1 MIYVLNI
8 VSPTKNSDTL
18 YDEVAINLFPI
29 VWVSSNELDSLLK
42 DELFI
47 NKIKEIVKSK
57 KIYENAKIFYRR
69 FDDSMDLKEQNSFL
83 LKEKI
88 ELESNDNGN

>member
-18 YDEVAINLFPI
+18 YDEVSINLFPI
-29 VWVSSNELDSLLK
+29 VWVSSNNIDSLLN
-42 DELFI
+42 DALFLK
-47 NKIKEIVKSK
+47 KIKEIVKSK
-57 KIYENAKIFYRR
+57 KVYENAKIFYRK
-69 FDDSMDLKEQNSFL
+69 FDNSMNLEEQNSFL

-88 ELESNDNGN
+88 ELEF